1 MRLSNLRKH
10 KVLGKHEDTEL
21 HALVW
26 IDGKYGGIIFS
37 YSSVQFEE
45 DAENDKLRIKFTYD
59 IHEKPKHIHEN
70 DKLEFEAELGDFLA
84 QLLYYGLEKDHLGLI
99 PNEN

>member
-1 MRLSNLRKH
+1 MQISNLRPH
-10 KVLGKHEDTEL
+10 KVLGKHGGTEL

-37 YSSVQFEE
+37 YRTVDFEE
-45 DAENDKLRIKFTYD
+45 DIENDKLRIKFTYD
-59 IHEKPKHIHEN
+59 IHEKPKNIHQF
-70 DKLEFEAELGDFLA
+70 DKLEFEAELGDFLT

>member
-1 MRLSNLRKH
+1 MSTPLRQH
-10 KVLGKHEDTEL
+10 KVLGKHGETEL

-26 IDGKYGGIIFS
+26 VDGKYGGIIFS
-37 YSSVQFEE
+37 YSGVKFEE
-45 DAENDKLRIKFTYD
+45 DTVNDKLKIKFSYD
-59 IHEKPKHIHEN
+59 IHEKPKHIN
-70 DKLEFEAELGDFLA
+70 QFDQAEFEAELGDFLT